1 MTWFAVHTVITVQR
15 VDQLG
20 PISIYENIFL
30 VQAANSSQAKL
41 EGERLVKPEVDSDDD
56 LTIDGF
62 PAKRTFAGIRKV
74 VNVSNPEPLDLDN
87 DRPVSGT
94 EITYS
99 EFEVDTEDDVIKF
112 VSGQELLIKCV
123 D

>member
-30 VQAANSSQAKL
+30 VQTTNSSQAKL

-62 PAKRTFAGIRKV
+62 PAKRAFAGIRKV